1 MKKRILIVD
10 DEADVNLAIKTALE
24 QKDYKVDAFKDPLL
38 ALDDFRKGLYDL
50 LILDIKM
57 PKMNGFELYKQIKK
71 IDDKVKVC
79 FLTAGEMYDGAYAD
93 IFQTLDA
100 QCFIRKPI
108 ENEELLKRLNKI
120 MGSKQAQVKKNVPCK
135 TYNGYYR

>member
-1 MKKRILIVD
+1 MSLEIPLEGVKPAAMKKRVMIVD
-10 DEADVNLAIKTALE
+10 DEPDVNLAVKIALE
-24 QKDYKVDAFKDPLL
+24 QKDYQVDAFKDPLL
-38 ALDDFRKGLYDL
+38 ALENFRKGLYDL

-57 PKMNGFELYKQIKK
+57 PKMHGFELYREIKRV
-71 IDDKVKVC
+71 DDKVKVC
-79 FLTAGEMYDGAYAD
+79 FLTAGEMYYGAYTD

-120 MGSKQAQVKKNVPCK
+120 MSS
-135 TYNGYYR
+135 T